1 MSREEEFISQ
11 NLNFLSRLDEF
22 MYGYTEFMIA
32 VDGDTFF
39 KYFYR
44 ATQIYESDAKQWSTG
59 NRYGRVPDY
68 IMKGRKRG
76 ADSIFAKSENTKG
89 NITLTPV
96 PEPSE
101 YDLAH
106 HLWNKYVTTY
116 DRDYGRFFRGMD
128 TSNRMKVLIAMLLWY
143 ADHRATYSKDP
154 YYAAIYSLIGAI

>member
-1 MSREEEFISQ
+1 MNRDEAIIKVNLPFISGI
-11 NLNFLSRLDEF
+11 DEF

-32 VDGDTFF
+32 IDGDSFF

-44 ATQIYESDAKQWSTG
+44 ATQIYESDAKQW
-59 NRYGRVPDY
+59 
-68 IMKGRKRG
+68 KGRKRG
-76 ADSIFAKSENTKG
+76 ADSIFAKEQNKDIPVFSESQS
-89 NITLTPV
+89 
-96 PEPSE
+96 SE